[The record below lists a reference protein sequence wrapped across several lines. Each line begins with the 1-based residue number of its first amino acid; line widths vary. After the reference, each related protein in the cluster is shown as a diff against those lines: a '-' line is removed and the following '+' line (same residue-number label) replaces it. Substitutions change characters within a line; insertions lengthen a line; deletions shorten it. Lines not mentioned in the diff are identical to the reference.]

1 MTESLI
7 DKIEKAITNEKYGD
21 IDNITY
27 NEFKLIKEK
36 IQEKIEELRNI
47 GGFEDEIEESE
58 MALEDEEI
66 TYNELI
72 IVLENLEEL

>member
-7 DKIEKAITNEKYGD
+7 EKIEKSITNEKYGD

-36 IQEKIEELRNI
+36 IQEKIEELRNV

-66 TYNELI
+66 TYDELI

>member
-7 DKIEKAITNEKYGD
+7 EKIEKSITNEKYGD

-36 IQEKIEELRNI
+36 IQEKIEEFRNV

-58 MALEDEEI
+58 IALEDEEI
-66 TYNELI
+66 TYDELI

>member
-7 DKIEKAITNEKYGD
+7 EKIEKSITNEKYGD

-36 IQEKIEELRNI
+36 IQEKIEELRNV

-66 TYNELI
+66 TCDELI

>member
-58 MALEDEEI
+58 MALEDEEV
-66 TYNELI
+66 TYAELKI
-72 IVLENLEEL
+72 ILENLEEL

>member
-7 DKIEKAITNEKYGD
+7 
-21 IDNITY
+21 
-27 NEFKLIKEK
+27 EK
-36 IQEKIEELRNI
+36 IQEKIEELRNV

-66 TYNELI
+66 TYDELI

>member
-7 DKIEKAITNEKYGD
+7 EKIEKLITDEKYGE
-21 IDNITY
+21 IDNMKY
-27 NEFKLIKEK
+27 DEFVLIKEK

-66 TYNELI
+66 TYDELI